1 MSSER
6 RRERAG
12 RGWRGRDK
20 ERVLAAIVSRFAD
33 AVARFRGRRGEITW
47 TTEVHLWDDD
57 DDEGGL
63 AASGVRRRPPDRSGS
78 GSAALPEPTEDESS
92 DSGFY
97 TRPGT

>member
-47 TTEVHLWDDD
+47 TTEVHLGD